1 MVNSILVELAI
12 KMIAFRM
19 LPSIYM
25 RSVFNKFTE
34 REIKNK
40 HPQNL
45 PGMKEWK
52 GIKEEKKKEK

>member
-1 MVNSILVELAI
+1 
-12 KMIAFRM
+12 
-19 LPSIYM
+19 M